1 MADEKRK
8 RNATRRRSRDRRT
21 STPYNKMI
29 RHEVTGTAEGSG
41 IPEQTNAAVGGGNRK
56 SGAIPSGAETQGSS
70 TGGINTSDSV
80 VSGGS
85 TAGGTNIGQGATTD
99 RGRMN
104 DAPDLSMNSAPVK
117 GMGSLRADAEA
128 HNPPRRRRSTQG
140 KVETDGEV
148 APGTHPRKNP
158 SPLSREE
165 AEKINRDAR
174 SSSNVP
180 LSKDSGHD
188 PQL

>member
-1 MADEKRK
+1 MAGEKRK
-8 RNATRRRSRDRRT
+8 RGTAGQRSKDRRSGA
-21 STPYNKMI
+21 PYNKMI

-41 IPEQTNAAVGGGNRK
+41 VPEQTNASVGGGNRK
-56 SGAIPSGAETQGSS
+56 SGAIPSGTEAQGSS
-70 TGGINTSDSV
+70 VGGINTSDSI

-85 TAGGTNIGQGATTD
+85 TAGGTNIGLGATRD

-104 DAPDLSMNSAPVK
+104 DAPDLGMNSDPIK

-128 HNPPRRRRSTQG
+128 HNPPRRRRGTQNE
-140 KVETDGEV
+140 VETGGQI
-148 APGTHPRKNP
+148 APNTRPRKGP

-165 AEKINRDAR
+165 AEKIDRDAR
-174 SSSNVP
+174 SSSNAP
-180 LSKDSGHD
+180 LSKDTGHD